1 MKKSTITKYTKIL
14 QDVKKSG
21 QKLYAFCTQ
30 HGLNYNSIVATIS
43 MLKRQ
48 NDKETEEIRN
58 LISLYN
64 EVVSKKKEILV
75 KKEVETDD
83 RAETSYI
90 RDENGHIKYYGYQ
103 IYRRDKA
110 PICGKLTREEMN
122 AIHRLYSYY
131 GDSLTQRVV
140 SRHFVDLS
148 LIDFKRI
155 LRAFNIT
162 KASAPFAPH
171 MLEECSEDELREI
184 QLREKENSFL
194 RKAEEDQIKN
204 NEKLLKKY
212 AQENLDLKNKLK
224 NSIFTVNVNSIPI
237 TKVNKPV
244 NNNRSLNL
252 YLADM
257 HIGASMVS
265 SPLYAENINYGKE
278 EVIRRLSAIIEKIS
292 SLGSFNAIN
301 LVLLGDN
308 IDCCGIYGKT
318 ARLDHDMPENMDPR
332 EQANTFIDIMMW
344 FVSSLRSLNS
354 VINIYS
360 VPCGNHAG
368 NFEYVCN
375 KALFSGINAVYKDI
389 PTTLWEEYYGVFE
402 VGEAKF
408 VIFHGKD
415 PQFMKKPMPLDLN
428 DKTKVML
435 YEWLDSKGIYG
446 NNIHFIKGD
455 LHSNSLSSCR
465 RLTYRNVLSLF
476 GASDFSNM
484 NYSRN
489 AYGLSYDIID
499 NDNLLRGTFE
509 NL

>member
-1 MKKSTITKYTKIL
+1 MKKSTIIKYTKIL
-14 QDVKKSG
+14 QDAQKSG
-21 QKLYAFCTQ
+21 KKFRTFCKQ
-30 HGLNYNSIVATIS
+30 HNLNYNGIVATIS
-43 MLKRQ
+43 MLKRK
-48 NDKETEEIRN
+48 NNKETEEITN
-58 LISLYN
+58 LINLYN
-64 EVVSKKKEILV
+64 EIVSKKTP
-75 KKEVETDD
+75 VETDD
-83 RAETSYI
+83 RAEVSYI
-90 RDENGHIKYYGYQ
+90 RDEEGHIEYYSYQ
-103 IYRRDKA
+103 IYRRDKS
-110 PICGKLTREEMN
+110 PLCGKLTREEMN
-122 AIHRLYSYY
+122 TIHRLYSYY
-131 GDSLTQRVV
+131 GDSLTQRTI

-171 MLEECSEDELREI
+171 MIEECSEEELREI

-204 NEKLLKKY
+204 TEKLLKKY
-212 AQENLDLKNKLK
+212 AQENLDLKNELK
-224 NSIFTVNVNSIPI
+224 NSVFTVNINSIPTAKI
-237 TKVNKPV
+237 VKPV

-252 YLADM
+252 YLSDM
-257 HIGASMVS
+257 HVGASVVS
-265 SPLYAENINYGKE
+265 SPLYTENVNYNKE
-278 EVIRRLSAIIEKIS
+278 EIIRRLSVILEKIS
-292 SLGSFNAIN
+292 SLGSFNTIN

-344 FVSSLRSLNS
+344 FISSLRSLNS
-354 VINIYS
+354 NINIYS

-375 KALFSGINAVYKDI
+375 KALFNGINAAYKDI
-389 PTTLWEEYYGVFE
+389 STTLWEEYYGTFE
-402 VGEAKF
+402 VGNSKF
-408 VIFHGKD
+408 VVFHGKD
-415 PQFMKKPMPLDLN
+415 AQFMKKPMPLNLN
-428 DKTKVML
+428 DKTKMML

-465 RLTYRNVLSLF
+465 KLTYRNVLSLF
-476 GASDFSNM
+476 GASDYSNM

>member
-1 MKKSTITKYTKIL
+1 MKKSTIIKYTKIL
-14 QDVKKSG
+14 QDVQKSG
-21 QKLYAFCTQ
+21 QKLHTFCKQ
-30 HGLNYNSIVATIS
+30 HNLNYKSIVGTIS
-43 MLKRQ
+43 VLKKR
-48 NDKETEEIRN
+48 NDEETDEVIN
-58 LISLYN
+58 LIRLYN
-64 EVVSKKKEILV
+64 EVVSKKTIE
-75 KKEVETDD
+75 EVETDD

-90 RDENGHIKYYGYQ
+90 RDENGHIKYYSYQ

-122 AIHRLYSYY
+122 TIHRLYSYY
-131 GDSLTQRVV
+131 GDSLTQRVI

-171 MLEECSEDELREI
+171 MIEECSEDELREI

-212 AQENLDLKNKLK
+212 AQENLDLKDKLK
-224 NSIFTVNVNSIPI
+224 NSIFTVNVNSIPV

-265 SPLYAENINYGKE
+265 SPLYTENINYGKE
-278 EVIRRLSAIIEKIS
+278 EVIRRLSAIIDKIS
-292 SLGSFNAIN
+292 SLGSFNTIN

-332 EQANTFIDIMMW
+332 EQANTFIDVMMW
-344 FVSSLRSLNS
+344 FVTSLRSLNS
-354 VINIYS
+354 AINIYS

-408 VIFHGKD
+408 VVFHGKD
-415 PQFMKKPMPLDLN
+415 FKFMKKPMPLDLN

-476 GASDFSNM
+476 GASDYSNM